1 MAPKKKKGSP
11 SPSANNPPPET
22 PPSVSKEPENP
33 SKSGSSKHESKPP
46 ASRIPIRT
54 GSGFSTPSRPTT
66 ASASSIPVLR
76 RTVPPNTTATTG
88 LRLNLRPLPL
98 SSFVN
103 RSAPPASLPVLVNTL
118 ATPTSGPEEGAGPEG
133 KGEGEGERSKAPEEK
148 LHEDPIAA
156 APPVDSGSPADSKSE
171 APAAPSTPD
180 PNEFAVDS
188 PSEVSSP
195 GELFSEP
202 TPGFPSTDTAF
213 GSGEAENED
222 TLSPPRII
230 DGRRIN
236 TPSAQVAP
244 LFSGPAPQLGSN
256 DGETASESGTES
268 KHPTETF
275 SPPREEGS
283 QATTPNPSKPPTET
297 SSPLIPST
305 QATTL
310 SLFPSPLRVLR
321 PATPQA
327 TSAPPPLPTQTSE
340 APATTTANVDV
351 NASYDAPPTTP
362 PGSSHTFFS
371 NSTDYQDSARKYP
384 EATDEFDR
392 MATMSTDAGTPVPLR
407 RHRSDRL
414 FRESAHW
421 DPSPSSG
428 PEKFVAAFRPQEI
441 SDFQRYAE
449 EHPEDE
455 GVRKGIAALEGA
467 MGKEREQVISHL
479 TLVNANQQLSE
490 RMAMRD
496 REMKRAMADATRE
509 RNVGRFSQD
518 EMEAAVQKERNS
530 RREVEGELKE
540 CRKAADRVERADILL
555 IKEQEKGRGLEERVA
570 RLMAENGELK
580 LETEEKDEELEK
592 LRAEKG
598 DWISKEQCADF
609 NAETYRKMDD
619 QIVALEAA
627 LAASKGSDGSDENI
641 LTEEECNERC
651 AQEKGQ
657 LLNENG
663 SLWGQLNNA
672 DEALR
677 CCQQANSAEP
687 GQEAPRSDRSLREQI
702 EELGQKLEK
711 YKLDNETQE
720 QLLVVHGVYDRDG
733 VPYNELLDEN
743 KNLKAELWSLE
754 TANKQLN
761 ENDQDI
767 QAQTRKEMSRPATPT
782 LTENQAESV
791 TALKKERAEL
801 KDSQRVLRQT
811 NENLRHE
818 MEKVKEKLVD
828 TKEDRDALKETLRK
842 EDGRSSRLGSIIP
855 PEDPEL
861 TRCKETIEDY
871 EKDIM
876 LLKKQ
881 VEDAAASFRIDSGES
896 EREVTELQGAVD
908 HLILTNAINAEHCE
922 ETENQLQVKIEAL
935 EVKIAALEEAK
946 ADRQRQINRHVR
958 KIAELEGRNP
968 DAPDAP
974 ISRKSSLNRDDEEIP
989 ASISAMEVVFIR
1001 CEIQLGQLQAERTRW
1016 GFIDNDANNA
1026 IAVACEAQQ
1035 MAERLDDPN
1044 LIGRAVFWRGVAEF
1058 MAGNSMVSE
1067 VFETSASHQWTEP
1080 REERELLQEWW
1091 KVSNTGTVDKST
1103 RSDPSVNA
1111 TPMPIISWPER
1122 SKQKKTDEKNTND
1135 TKDNK
1140 DKKTKADG
1148 TKSKDTKS
1156 KGEKKKKH
1164 RKHKHKKTATK
1175 SEPTPVPDSVPSGP
1189 KQVNGLCE
1197 KFKACMLQ

>member
-1 MAPKKKKGSP
+1 
-11 SPSANNPPPET
+11 
-22 PPSVSKEPENP
+22 
-33 SKSGSSKHESKPP
+33 
-46 ASRIPIRT
+46 
-54 GSGFSTPSRPTT
+54 
-66 ASASSIPVLR
+66 
-76 RTVPPNTTATTG
+76 
-88 LRLNLRPLPL
+88 
-98 SSFVN
+98 
-103 RSAPPASLPVLVNTL
+103 VLVNTL

-180 PNEFAVDS
+180 PNEFAIDS

-202 TPGFPSTDTAF
+202 TPAFPSTDTAS

-275 SPPREEGS
+275 SPPREGS

-297 SSPLIPST
+297 SSPLTPST
-305 QATTL
+305 QATTP

-327 TSAPPPLPTQTSE
+327 TSTPPPPPLPTQTSG
-340 APATTTANVDV
+340 AAATTTENVDV

-384 EATDEFDR
+384 EVTDEVDR

-414 FRESAHW
+414 FRESAHL

-428 PEKFVAAFRPQEI
+428 PEEFVATFRPQEI
-441 SDFQRYAE
+441 SEFQRYAE

-455 GVRKGIAALEGA
+455 GVRKGIAALEAA

-509 RNVGRFSQD
+509 RKIGRFSQE
-518 EMEAAVQKERNS
+518 EMEAAVQKERNG
-530 RREVEGELKE
+530 RREIEGELEE
-540 CRKAADRVERADILL
+540 CRKAADRLERAVILL
-555 IKEQEKGRGLEERVA
+555 IEEQETGRGLEERVA
-570 RLMAENGELK
+570 RLKAENGELM
-580 LETEEKDEELEK
+580 LEAEEKDEELEE

-598 DWISKEQCADF
+598 DWISKEQCAEF

-627 LAASKGSDGSDENI
+627 LEASKGSGGSDENI

-651 AQEKGQ
+651 AQEREQ

-663 SLWGQLNNA
+663 SLWGQLNDA

-677 CCQQANSAEP
+677 RCQQANSADP
-687 GQEAPRSDRSLREQI
+687 KQEAPRSDRSLREQI

-733 VPYNELLDEN
+733 VPYNQLLAEN
-743 KNLKAELWSLE
+743 KKLKTELWSLW

-761 ENDQDI
+761 ENVQDI
-767 QAQTRKEMSRPATPT
+767 QAQTRKDMARPVTPT
-782 LTENQAESV
+782 LTETQAESV
-791 TALKKERAEL
+791 PALEKERAEL

-828 TKEDRDALKETLRK
+828 IKEDRDALKETLRK

-935 EVKIAALEEAK
+935 EVKIAALEEVK

-958 KIAELEGRNP
+958 KIAKLEGRNPGMKMHATQQGNLLTRLFP

-974 ISRKSSLNRDDEEIP
+974 ISRKSSLYRDDEEIP

-1016 GFIDNDANNA
+1016 GFVDNDANNA

-1067 VFETSASHQWTEP
+1067 MFETSASHQWTEP

-1091 KVSNTGTVDKST
+1091 RVSNTGTVDEST
-1103 RSDPSVNA
+1103 RSNPSVNA
-1111 TPMPIISWPER
+1111 APMPQSSWSER
-1122 SKQKKTDEKNTND
+1122 FRQKKTDEKD
-1135 TKDNK
+1135 TKD
-1140 DKKTKADG
+1140 KKAKKAKADG

-1164 RKHKHKKTATK
+1164 RKHKHKKTAAK
-1175 SEPTPVPDSVPSGP
+1175 SEPTPVPDLVPSGP
-1189 KQVNGLCE
+1189 KQVNGWCE

>member
-1 MAPKKKKGSP
+1 M
-11 SPSANNPPPET
+11 
-22 PPSVSKEPENP
+22 
-33 SKSGSSKHESKPP
+33 
-46 ASRIPIRT
+46 
-54 GSGFSTPSRPTT
+54 
-66 ASASSIPVLR
+66 
-76 RTVPPNTTATTG
+76 
-88 LRLNLRPLPL
+88 
-98 SSFVN
+98 
-103 RSAPPASLPVLVNTL
+103 LVNTL

-133 KGEGEGERSKAPEEK
+133 EGEGEGEGKGEGEVERSKDPEEK
-148 LHEDPIAA
+148 LHEDPIAP
-156 APPVDSGSPADSKSE
+156 APPADNGSPADSKSE
-171 APAAPSTPD
+171 ALAAPSTPD
-180 PNEFAVDS
+180 PNEFAVGS

-202 TPGFPSTDTAF
+202 TPGFPSTDTTS
-213 GSGEAENED
+213 GSGEAEKEG

-256 DGETASESGTES
+256 SGETASESGTES

-297 SSPLIPST
+297 SSPLTPST
-305 QATTL
+305 QATTP

-327 TSAPPPLPTQTSE
+327 TPAPPPPPLPTQTSD
-340 APATTTANVDV
+340 AAATTTANVDD

-384 EATDEFDR
+384 EVTDEFDR
-392 MATMSTDAGTPVPLR
+392 MATMSTDASTPVPLR

-414 FRESAHW
+414 FRESAHL
-421 DPSPSSG
+421 DPSPSFG
-428 PEKFVAAFRPQEI
+428 PEKFVATFRPQEI
-441 SDFQRYAE
+441 SEFQRYAE

-455 GVRKGIAALEGA
+455 GVRKGIAALEAA

-509 RNVGRFSQD
+509 RKFGRFSQE
-518 EMEAAVQKERNS
+518 EMEAAVQKERN
-530 RREVEGELKE
+530 RRRGIEGELKE

-570 RLMAENGELK
+570 RLKAENGELK
-580 LETEEKDEELEK
+580 LEAEEKDEELEK

-619 QIVALEAA
+619 QIVTLEAA

-651 AQEKGQ
+651 AQEKEQ

-743 KNLKAELWSLE
+743 KNLKTELWSLE

-761 ENDQDI
+761 ENFQDI

-782 LTENQAESV
+782 LTETQAESV
-791 TALKKERAEL
+791 TALEKEKAEL

-828 TKEDRDALKETLRK
+828 IKEDRDALKETLRK
-842 EDGRSSRLGSIIP
+842 EDGRSSCLGSIIP
-855 PEDPEL
+855 IEDPEL

-881 VEDAAASFRIDSGES
+881 VGDAAASFRIDSRES
-896 EREVTELQGAVD
+896 EREVTELQGAVE
-908 HLILTNAINAEHCE
+908 HLNLTIAISEEHCE
-922 ETENQLQVKIEAL
+922 ETKNQLQVKIEAL
-935 EVKIAALEEAK
+935 EAKIAALEEAK

-958 KIAELEGRNP
+958 KIAELEGRNLGMKVHATQQGNLPTLLLP

-974 ISRKSSLNRDDEEIP
+974 ISRMSSLYGEEEEIP
-989 ASISAMEVVFIR
+989 ASISAMEVIFIR
-1001 CEIQLGQLQAERTRW
+1001 CEIQLGQLQAERKRW
-1016 GFIDNDANNA
+1016 GFVDNDANNA
-1026 IAVACEAQQ
+1026 IGVASEAQQ
-1035 MAERLDDPN
+1035 MAERLGDPN
-1044 LIGRAVFWRGVAEF
+1044 LIGRAVFWRGIAEF

-1091 KVSNTGTVDKST
+1091 RVSNTGTVDKST
-1103 RSDPSVNA
+1103 RSNPSVNA
-1111 TPMPIISWPER
+1111 APMPQSSWSER
-1122 SKQKKTDEKNTND
+1122 FRQKTDEKD
-1135 TKDNK
+1135 TKD
-1140 DKKTKADG
+1140 KKAKKAKADG

-1164 RKHKHKKTATK
+1164 RKHKHKKTAAK

-1189 KQVNGLCE
+1189 KQVNGWCE